1 MLLCQISLYLKI
13 NITKKKKNPLYIDTL
28 IHSDITNCSIAQH

>member
-13 NITKKKKNPLYIDTL
+13 NITKKKPLYIDTL